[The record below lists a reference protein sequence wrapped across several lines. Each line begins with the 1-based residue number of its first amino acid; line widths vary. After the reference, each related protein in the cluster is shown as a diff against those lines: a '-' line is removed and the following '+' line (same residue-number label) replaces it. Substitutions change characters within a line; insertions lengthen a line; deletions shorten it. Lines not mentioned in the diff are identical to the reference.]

1 MLPKIEE
8 TIDGHRR
15 QRNACDALFCGT
27 AHGPHTRGNSEDS
40 GGKNGKN
47 PASDPVGL
55 AGLGVPEAVL
65 APLTALVAD
74 EPDGIRESLLV
85 GVFLLCAFEG
95 YPFRAREGLQKWFI
109 RRGGV
114 SPEDALAVREAV
126 QVLKAEECFV
136 VQGAGKHGSVT
147 LRDGVVRQ
155 SRPAN
160 DAFLR
165 SV

>member
-1 MLPKIEE
+1 MLATRYFVEQLTGRTPVE
-8 TIDGHRR
+8 TLRIQAARTER
-15 QRNACDALFCGT
+15 IRL
-27 AHGPHTRGNSEDS
+27 PTRFS
-40 GGKNGKN
+40 G
-47 PASDPVGL
+47 
-55 AGLGVPEAVL
+55 
-65 APLTALVAD
+65 LTALVAD

-114 SPEDALAVREAV
+114 SPEDAIAVREAV

-155 SRPAN
+155 RRPAN

>member
-1 MLPKIEE
+1 M
-8 TIDGHRR
+8 
-15 QRNACDALFCGT
+15 
-27 AHGPHTRGNSEDS
+27 
-40 GGKNGKN
+40 
-47 PASDPVGL
+47 
-55 AGLGVPEAVL
+55 
-65 APLTALVAD
+65 
-74 EPDGIRESLLV
+74 
-85 GVFLLCAFEG
+85 
-95 YPFRAREGLQKWFI
+95 
-109 RRGGV
+109 

-147 LRDGVVRQ
+147 GRDGVVRQ

>member
-8 TIDGHRR
+8 TRDGHRR

-47 PASDPVGL
+47 PASDPVF
-55 AGLGVPEAVL
+55 GLGGPGRPGGRLSA
-65 APLTALVAD
+65 
-74 EPDGIRESLLV
+74 PDGIRESLLV

-114 SPEDALAVREAV
+114 SPEDAIAVREAV

>member
-1 MLPKIEE
+1 M
-8 TIDGHRR
+8 
-15 QRNACDALFCGT
+15 
-27 AHGPHTRGNSEDS
+27 
-40 GGKNGKN
+40 
-47 PASDPVGL
+47 
-55 AGLGVPEAVL
+55 
-65 APLTALVAD
+65 
-74 EPDGIRESLLV
+74 V

-95 YPFRAREGLQKWFI
+95 YPFRAREGLQKWLI

-126 QVLKAEECFV
+126 QVLKAGECFV
-136 VQGAGKHGSVT
+136 VQGGSVT

-155 SRPAN
+155 SRPGN

>member
-1 MLPKIEE
+1 MLATRYFVEQLTGRTPVE
-8 TIDGHRR
+8 TLRIQAARTER
-15 QRNACDALFCGT
+15 IRL
-27 AHGPHTRGNSEDS
+27 PTRFS
-40 GGKNGKN
+40 
-47 PASDPVGL
+47 GL

-85 GVFLLCAFEG
+85 GVFLLCAVEG

-114 SPEDALAVREAV
+114 SPEDAIAVREAV